1 MKDDKRSYP
10 GQKKERKFV
19 VDEQKKRKKN
29 NLKRILDANKENQVK
44 NGKNPKIGKKNRKS
58 KGKYK
63 IIGAGLIV
71 LFVIGVSEVLFEF
84 YLIPKGLYNTVL
96 RGNII
101 YEIIILFV
109 NLLSSWDGLKY
120 LRKYDESC
128 IEGMVNALK
137 QSWDVLKRVSL
148 LHLLLL
154 LGIAVFVGGK
164 IGEKKL
170 VNKGKRVYMAAV
182 YVLNN
187 EEVEVLSDSEI
198 QSPEMKNVLSGKDEE
213 TVKKAKKISVS
224 GDEQNRKMN
233 LSQEDYDIVY
243 FASGEY
249 DILELE
255 DQDNI
260 DEMIKKFVSDQQEKE
275 KENVFDKP
283 DGEGGAPV
291 DVEKV
296 IANASTRE
304 NEAKSFEEI
313 QEILGDREDAY
324 LRYPKATLAKLIS
337 NGYEMMALVLMA
349 HGGNVESINYY
360 YGQSILKDFE
370 YLEYADISDA
380 NIKKRLMKISQK
392 YEDMR
397 VINPDW
403 EVRFPTV
410 MELRDAFQRAA
421 DQY

>member
-1 MKDDKRSYP
+1 
-10 GQKKERKFV
+10 
-19 VDEQKKRKKN
+19 
-29 NLKRILDANKENQVK
+29 
-44 NGKNPKIGKKNRKS
+44 
-58 KGKYK
+58 
-63 IIGAGLIV
+63 
-71 LFVIGVSEVLFEF
+71 
-84 YLIPKGLYNTVL
+84 
-96 RGNII
+96 
-101 YEIIILFV
+101 
-109 NLLSSWDGLKY
+109 
-120 LRKYDESC
+120 
-128 IEGMVNALK
+128 
-137 QSWDVLKRVSL
+137 
-148 LHLLLL
+148 
-154 LGIAVFVGGK
+154 
-164 IGEKKL
+164 
-170 VNKGKRVYMAAV
+170 
-182 YVLNN
+182 
-187 EEVEVLSDSEI
+187 
-198 QSPEMKNVLSGKDEE
+198 MKNVLSGKDEE